1 MKALPTAP
9 PARLVL
15 LGIDAGN
22 PDLLDRWIADGSL
35 PHLASLAA
43 RGTVG
48 RTRGVEGFFI
58 GATWPSMYTGTTPA
72 RHGVHYL
79 LELVRGSYELRPAAH
94 AAFVQRPPFW
104 QALVAAGQRVAILD
118 VPLTRLDPGICGVQV
133 VEWGGHDA
141 LYGFRTSADA
151 AAAELLE
158 RVGPHPGGA
167 SCDAERRSSAD
178 YAEFVARLE
187 LGARRK
193 GEWTRELLMRGG
205 WDVFMQV
212 FTEGHCA
219 GHQGWHLHDPSHPAH
234 DAATA
239 EAVGDPMKRA
249 YRAIDRA
256 IGEVLADAGDA
267 HVVVFSAHGMA
278 HWYGAQFLLQDILVR
293 LGAALPRPAPATP
306 APSRLRAAVRPVWRR
321 LPASWRAGIRPLLG
335 GSPAAPRPTIGVDV
349 TRSRCFP
356 QPNGLAVGGIRL
368 NIAGREP
375 HGVLQPGSEAEDFI
389 AWLSGALLE
398 IIDERTGRP
407 LVARVTRTADRYQ
420 GENLDLLPDLLVEW
434 SDDVATGSA
443 TVADGVGARIR
454 ASSPLLG
461 TVEGVNRYGR
471 TGEHRPGGWF
481 VAAGPGIAPGRLDYT
496 PELVDLAPTF
506 AAMLGVALDGCDGRP
521 IDALVRAARTS

>member
-1 MKALPTAP
+1 
-9 PARLVL
+9 
-15 LGIDAGN
+15 
-22 PDLLDRWIADGSL
+22 
-35 PHLASLAA
+35 
-43 RGTVG
+43 
-48 RTRGVEGFFI
+48 
-58 GATWPSMYTGTTPA
+58 
-72 RHGVHYL
+72 
-79 LELVRGSYELRPAAH
+79 
-94 AAFVQRPPFW
+94 
-104 QALVAAGQRVAILD
+104 
-118 VPLTRLDPGICGVQV
+118 
-133 VEWGGHDA
+133 
-141 LYGFRTSADA
+141 
-151 AAAELLE
+151 
-158 RVGPHPGGA
+158 
-167 SCDAERRSSAD
+167 
-178 YAEFVARLE
+178 
-187 LGARRK
+187 
-193 GEWTRELLMRGG
+193 
-205 WDVFMQV
+205 
-212 FTEGHCA
+212 
-219 GHQGWHLHDPSHPAH
+219 
-234 DAATA
+234 
-239 EAVGDPMKRA
+239 
-249 YRAIDRA
+249 
-256 IGEVLADAGDA
+256 
-267 HVVVFSAHGMA
+267 
-278 HWYGAQFLLQDILVR
+278 
-293 LGAALPRPAPATP
+293 
-306 APSRLRAAVRPVWRR
+306 
-321 LPASWRAGIRPLLG
+321 
-335 GSPAAPRPTIGVDV
+335 VDV

-521 IDALVRAARTS
+521 IDASCGPHARAERPHGSPPYPNFSFPAPVVRTVITLFSASNQNGAPSEIASVVSSRPTNCCMNHDTGAPDIGGRRSQPSGRLSDSSAARRA